1 MAISFMPALTL
12 PQILLILVLSIVTV
26 VAAISDYRFRKIP
39 NKLTVP
45 VFLSGLVYQLVF
57 FGFAGLLDGLAG
69 FAIGFGTLFVLWII
83 GGGGGGDVKLM
94 GAIGVWLGRV
104 LTTWVLGLSTVF
116 VIFGTFVVLVVGA
129 FRNGVGK
136 TREQYMPDGKPVHA
150 DRDSKNRRIMAF
162 AMPVAVATWVV
173 LAWQVP
179 SWPYR
184 TAGEKIQS
192 NAPASSPE
200 KSG

>member
-1 MAISFMPALTL
+1 MPALTL

-45 VFLSGLVYQLVF
+45 VFLAGLVYQLVF
-57 FGFAGLLDGLAG
+57 FGFAGLIDGLAG

-136 TREQYMPDGKPVHA
+136 TREQYMPDGKTVHA

>member
-1 MAISFMPALTL
+1 MPALTL

-116 VIFGTFVVLVVGA
+116 VIIGTFVVLVVGA

-179 SWPYR
+179 AWPYR

-192 NAPASSPE
+192 NAPAASPE